1 MLINLLKFAG
11 RVLSGAML
19 IFICTTFSNALAA
32 STDLSDVPM
41 AVKNQVT
48 PNVLVIYDNSQS
60 MDAFMGGALVS
71 GDNALTRGNIG
82 RSVMRDA
89 ITTYRSKFNWGLMS
103 YELSGN
109 PNLYNTYVYYMGSD
123 TGMVFTDDC
132 TINDANFNQVGT
144 TTGGKPCVVNTQ
156 AGAATGEHYLT
167 FDLSSDASNILDA
180 LYINSS
186 FSQGWAT
193 SPGTGTQ
200 YNIYQTKPI
209 GGGWA
214 NFTNCVSG
222 LCPGTFTATDAGFLP
237 ANPPYTRQYYLP
249 RGKGYYADITGKG
262 TLLEAASA
270 DSATHYNRLM
280 SLLAAETLDTATGEL
295 KNAAVYTPLRG
306 ALTSAKSYFSGD
318 SSPITASCQKNFT
331 MLVTDGLPTGT
342 ISGALYSNA
351 ERTDTTDADGNVV
364 TWGTAAQDAFDAVTS
379 LKTTTKGL
387 RDYDIPT
394 YVVALGD
401 TVNNTSA
408 LKVMNK
414 MADLGGTVTAKLATD
429 SASFSAAIDAI
440 SQDILSKDGAAAAVT
455 VSNPNIVV
463 GGVNASY
470 NSSYNSGS
478 WTGELNAYPVSIVD
492 GSIDTNSPI
501 WANGAQAQ
509 LDTKTAG
516 SYSSTTRSI
525 VSYSGTGSTDA
536 TGSGG
541 IQFQPSSTPAS
552 AQIVTTLT
560 GDQEAVFNSPST
572 PPGPSDAAAVIQYL
586 RGDRSA
592 ETSTY
597 RSRGHVLGDI
607 VDAEPLIVQAPTRN
621 YIDDCYA
628 STVINVCAQSFKDAQ
643 GSRTSVLFQPANDGM
658 VHAFVASTGAESWA
672 YIPKLIWPSLVN
684 RTKKSG
690 FTHQYYIDATPVAG
704 DVDFKNTDGGSTYYA
719 SPTWRTLLVG
729 GLGKGGRGY
738 YALDVTTPTAGSEV
752 DAASKV
758 LWEFPNSTTSA
769 TDSDNMGYSYG
780 RPILVKTL
788 AKGWVVIVPSGY
800 NNTTGTGTGHGY
812 LYVLN
817 PRNGA
822 VIKVIDTG
830 VGSTSTP
837 AGLAKLSPYIDNADL
852 DATVSYVYGGDL
864 LGNVWR
870 FDFTGNTVSSWGV
883 TKLTTLVD
891 GASPANPQPVT
902 TEPELADIT
911 IAGTHYHF
919 VYVGTG
925 QYLGDTDIATTRTQ
939 TMYGLIDDLSNSP
952 SISRANLQVQ
962 TMTADPLDSSKR
974 NVTNN
979 AATYSGGSAK
989 KGWYL
994 DLSLTPG
1001 ERIVTDPQLALGVL
1015 AFTSNIPSST
1025 QCVPG
1030 GSSWFYTIDYQTG
1043 GLIANSPVS
1052 YSGTSLGNALA
1063 SRPTLIKLPS
1073 GAVKAIIRLSD
1084 VTTQAAPLNNPPSA
1098 TSGRRVAWKEI
1109 VTN

>member
-1 MLINLLKFAG
+1 MPINLFKSAG
-11 RVLSGAML
+11 GFLPSVML
-19 IFICTTFSNALAA
+19 IFVCIVQSNALAA

-71 GDNALTRGNIG
+71 GNNALTRGNIG

-103 YELSGN
+103 YELSGS
-109 PNLYNTYVYYMGSD
+109 PALYNTYVYYMGSD

-144 TTGGKPCVVNTQ
+144 TSSGKPCVVNTQ
-156 AGAATGEHYLT
+156 TGAATGEHYLT
-167 FDLSSDASNILDA
+167 FDLSSDDSNILDA

-186 FSQGWAT
+186 FNQGWAI
-193 SPGTGTQ
+193 SSGTGTQ
-200 YNIYQTKPI
+200 YSIYQTKPI
-209 GGGWA
+209 GGGW
-214 NFTNCVSG
+214 NGFTNCIWG

-249 RGKGYYADITGKG
+249 RGKGYYANITGNG
-262 TLLEAASA
+262 RLLEAVST
-270 DSATHYNRLM
+270 DSTTHYNHLM
-280 SLLAAETLDTATGEL
+280 GLLAAETLDTATGEL

-306 ALTSAKSYFSGD
+306 ALTSAKGYFSGN

-342 ISGALYSNA
+342 ISGDLYSSEA
-351 ERTDTTDADGNVV
+351 RTNTTDVNGNV
-364 TWGTAAQDAFDAVTS
+364 TWGAAAQDAFDAVTA
-379 LKTTTKGL
+379 LKTTTKGAQN
-387 RDYDIPT
+387 YDIPT

-401 TVNNTSA
+401 TVNNASA
-408 LKVMNK
+408 LQVMNK
-414 MADLGGTVTAKLATD
+414 MAELGGTVTAKLATD
-429 SASFSAAIDAI
+429 AASFSAAIDAV

-478 WTGELNAYPVSIVD
+478 WTGELNAYPVSVTD
-492 GSIDTNSPI
+492 GSVDTAHPI
-501 WANGAQAQ
+501 WVSSAQAQ
-509 LDTKTAG
+509 LDTRTAG
-516 SYSSTTRSI
+516 NYSSTTRSI
-525 VSYSGTGSTDA
+525 VTYSGTGSATA

-541 IQFQPSSTPAS
+541 IQFHPSTTPAS

-560 GDQEAVFNSPST
+560 AAQEAVFNSPST

-607 VDAEPLIVQAPTRN
+607 VNAEPVIVQAPMRN

-628 STVINVCAQSFKDAQ
+628 SAVANVCAQSFKAAQ
-643 GSRTSVLFQPANDGM
+643 ASRTSMLFQAANDGM
-658 VHAFVASTGAESWA
+658 VHAFDASSGGESWA
-672 YIPKLIWPSLVN
+672 YVPKLIWPTLVN

-704 DVDFKNTDGGSTYYA
+704 DVDFKNTDGGSTYFLTP
-719 SPTWRTLLVG
+719 SWRTLLVG

-738 YALDVTTPTAGSEV
+738 YALDVTTPNAASEV
-752 DAASKV
+752 DAATKV

-769 TDSDNMGYSYG
+769 TDTDNMGYSYA
-780 RPILVKTL
+780 RPILVKTV

-830 VGSTSTP
+830 VGS
-837 AGLAKLSPYIDNADL
+837 
-852 DATVSYVYGGDL
+852 
-864 LGNVWR
+864 
-870 FDFTGNTVSSWGV
+870 
-883 TKLTTLVD
+883 
-891 GASPANPQPVT
+891 
-902 TEPELADIT
+902 
-911 IAGTHYHF
+911 
-919 VYVGTG
+919 
-925 QYLGDTDIATTRTQ
+925 
-939 TMYGLIDDLSNSP
+939 
-952 SISRANLQVQ
+952 
-962 TMTADPLDSSKR
+962 
-974 NVTNN
+974 
-979 AATYSGGSAK
+979 
-989 KGWYL
+989 
-994 DLSLTPG
+994 SLT
-1001 ERIVTDPQLALGVL
+1001 RI
-1015 AFTSNIPSST
+1015 
-1025 QCVPG
+1025 
-1030 GSSWFYTIDYQTG
+1030 
-1043 GLIANSPVS
+1043 
-1052 YSGTSLGNALA
+1052 
-1063 SRPTLIKLPS
+1063 
-1073 GAVKAIIRLSD
+1073 
-1084 VTTQAAPLNNPPSA
+1084 
-1098 TSGRRVAWKEI
+1098 
-1109 VTN
+1109 